1 MLAVGGILLLPIVV
15 PVLTPSQFV
24 AYANALPFAIPRS
37 EHSHEAAVLPQHYA
51 DQFGWPE
58 LAGAVSQAWAKVP
71 PAERPGCAIFAQNYG
86 EAGAIDFFGPRYGL
100 PPALSGH
107 QTYWLWGP
115 RGYSGNCLLVV
126 GDRQVRL
133 DQLFERVDYVGQS
146 DHPWALE
153 RNIRI
158 FYCRGAK
165 FGTLAEIW
173 PQVKR
178 WR

>member
-1 MLAVGGILLLPIVV
+1 
-15 PVLTPSQFV
+15 
-24 AYANALPFAIPRS
+24 
-37 EHSHEAAVLPQHYA
+37 
-51 DQFGWPE
+51 
-58 LAGAVSQAWAKVP
+58 
-71 PAERPGCAIFAQNYG
+71 
-86 EAGAIDFFGPRYGL
+86 
-100 PPALSGH
+100 LSGH

-133 DQLFERVDYVGQS
+133 DQLFERVEYVGQS